1 MVTNGPATISDR
13 FPGNGQKWSGEGTV
27 LTVLTVLTVVTVFT
41 VLIIVDHFASLLQEM
56 VGNGQRRYR
65 FDSFHRFDRLTV
77 LTVLTVMHH
86 F

>member
-41 VLIIVDHFASLLQEM
+41 VLIVSDHFWKWLQEM
-56 VGNGQRRYR
+56 VRNGQARYH
-65 FDSFHRFDRLTV
+65 FDRLDRFDRFD
-77 LTVLTVMHH
+77 H
-86 F
+86 FDRC